1 MLIFGWWCAEAA
13 GRAALAGFAALADAE
28 LATPMPIPAA
38 ATATATPAAAS
49 LIRLVEN
56 ITPLLLR
63 GRITGAA

>member
-1 MLIFGWWCAEAA
+1 
-13 GRAALAGFAALADAE
+13 
-28 LATPMPIPAA
+28 MPIPAA

-49 LIRLVEN
+49 LTRLVEN